1 MPNHSHVRAVGPHPA
16 YPPRGRVRSIPWT
29 QADDNYTPITF
40 THPTVLKNATE
51 SPFPYADRRCETS
64 FADTRM
70 TIRKRGRS
78 VIKKTLRTA
87 GAWHGEMPRNPVGRT
102 GITGR
107 GLLGKFGA
115 NQAADPI
122 VTRYR
127 PNSSPPILEMVAIKR
142 RDTGE
147 YAIPGGMTE
156 GKPVS
161 DVLLR
166 EFKEEALAAL
176 EGNPSMT
183 KTIEKAVDNL
193 FSNGTLVY
201 AGYVDDPRNT
211 DNAWMETTVKHFH
224 IDDSDLAAALPL
236 MGGDDAVKATWIA
249 ISPLSMVLYASHAEW
264 VESVSIAMER
274 RMRMRSASSRK

>member
-1 MPNHSHVRAVGPHPA
+1 MPV
-16 YPPRGRVRSIPWT
+16 
-29 QADDNYTPITF
+29 TF
-40 THPTVLKNATE
+40 THPAVLNT
-51 SPFPYADRRCETS
+51 PFSWADRMCEMS

-78 VIKKTLRTA
+78 VLKKTLRKA

-122 VTRYR
+122 VTRYQ

-142 RDTGE
+142 RDTEE

-156 GKPVS
+156 GQPVS
-161 DVLLR
+161 DALLR

-176 EGNPSMT
+176 EGNSSMT
-183 KTIEKAVDNL
+183 QTIEKAVDNL
-193 FSNGTLVY
+193 FSTGTLVY

-224 IDDSDLAAALPL
+224 IDNSDLAAALPL
-236 MGGDDAVKATWIA
+236 MGGDDAIKAMWIA
-249 ISPLSMVLYASHAEW
+249 ISPLSIKLYASHAEW
-264 VESVSIAMER
+264 VESVSIAMDR
-274 RMRMRSASSRK
+274 RMRMRSSLSRE